1 MSEAVGIGEAKVLI
15 VDDSTVNLDLLRN
28 MLQPMGYQI
37 FFATSGEMALE
48 VAAGSEPDVI
58 LLDAMMPGIDGF
70 ETCRRLKAAEELRD
84 IPVIFVTARTET
96 KDLALGFEVGGVD
109 YITKPVKQ
117 PEVLARVRTH
127 LQIRALIRQQREHL
141 DALELAQRD
150 LQELNATKDKF
161 MSSIAGDL
169 QNSLK
174 EISVASRTLTE
185 SAATCN
191 IGEDDVERQ
200 LQGVNSSAE
209 SVLRLLENI
218 LEWPRVQ
225 LGQKLDLFRM
235 DVTDKDLGH
244 LTSGLDNLRF
254 LSLADTNV
262 TNEGLVHL
270 KDLKELQELHLDATQ
285 VNDDGLP
292 LLTGLENL
300 EVLDLKETQ
309 VTDAGLAQLQPLKKL
324 RGLYLTRT
332 GIGDDGLA
340 HLAGF
345 QDMQILILWQTKV
358 TDQGLVHLESLKNLR
373 ELILWNTAVTE
384 EGIERLARVLPECD
398 ISLDMYA

>member
-1 MSEAVGIGEAKVLI
+1 MNEAVEIGEAKVLI

-28 MLQPMGYQI
+28 MLQPVGYQI

-48 VAAGSEPDVI
+48 VAAGSQPDVI

-70 ETCRRLKAAEELRD
+70 ETCRRLKASEKMRD
-84 IPVIFVTARTET
+84 IPVIFVTAKTET

-127 LQIRALIRQQREHL
+127 LQIRALIRQQQQHL
-141 DALELAQRD
+141 EALELAQRD

-169 QNSLK
+169 QSSLK

-185 SAATCN
+185 SAASCSL
-191 IGEDDVERQ
+191 GEDDVERQ

-209 SVLRLLENI
+209 SVLQLLENI

-292 LLTGLENL
+292 LLTCLENL

-309 VTDAGLAQLQPLKKL
+309 VTDAGLARLQPLKKL

-332 GIGDDGLA
+332 GIGDEGLS
-340 HLAGF
+340 HLSGF
-345 QDMQILILWQTKV
+345 SDMQILILWQTKV
-358 TDQGLVHLESLKNLR
+358 TDKGLAHLESLKNLQ
-373 ELILWNTAVTE
+373 ELILWNTDVTE
-384 EGIERLARVLPECD
+384 EGVERLARALPECD

>member
-1 MSEAVGIGEAKVLI
+1 MNEAVEIGEARVLI

-28 MLQPMGYQI
+28 MLQPVGYQI

-48 VAAGSEPDVI
+48 VAAGSEPDII

-70 ETCRRLKAAEELRD
+70 ETCRRLKASEQLRD
-84 IPVIFVTARTET
+84 IPVIFVTAKTET
-96 KDLALGFEVGGVD
+96 KDLALGFDVGGVD

-127 LQIRALIRQQREHL
+127 LQIRALIRQQKEHL

-169 QNSLK
+169 QDSLK
-174 EISVASRTLTE
+174 EISNASRALTD
-185 SAATCN
+185 SAASCN
-191 IGEDDVERQ
+191 IGEDQVEQQ

-270 KDLKELQELHLDATQ
+270 QGLTELQELHLDATG
-285 VNDDGLP
+285 VTDEGLP
-292 LLTGLENL
+292 LLLALENL
-300 EVLDLKETQ
+300 EILDLKETQ
-309 VTDAGLAQLQPLKKL
+309 VTDAGLALLKPLQKL

-340 HLAGF
+340 HLSGF
-345 QDMQILILWQTKV
+345 QQMQILILWQTKV
-358 TDQGLVHLESLKNLR
+358 TDKGLEHLGSLQNLR
-373 ELILWNTAVTE
+373 ELILWNTDVTE
-384 EGIERLARVLPECD
+384 AGVERLSQMLPECD